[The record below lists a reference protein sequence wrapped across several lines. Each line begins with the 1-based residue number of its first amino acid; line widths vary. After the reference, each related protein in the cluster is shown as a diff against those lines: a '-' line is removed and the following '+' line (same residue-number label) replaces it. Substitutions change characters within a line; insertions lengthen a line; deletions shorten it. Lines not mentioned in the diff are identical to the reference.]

1 MIVTV
6 IVSSYVTDMWQ
17 FDYDITL
24 TLTLTLDLRIKK
36 RKIKRKLNKKARVQ
50 ALYIWHFVQISHV
63 MFERSNNNL
72 ETYLINL

>member
-1 MIVTV
+1 MIITM
-6 IVSSYVTDMWQ
+6 IISSDVTDMWQ
-17 FDYDITL
+17 FDYDI

-72 ETYLINL
+72 RTYLVNL

>member
-1 MIVTV
+1 MIITM
-6 IVSSYVTDMWQ
+6 IISSDVTDMWQ
-17 FDYDITL
+17 FDYDI

-50 ALYIWHFVQISHV
+50 ALYIWHFVQINHV

-72 ETYLINL
+72 RTYLVNL